1 MQFNSIVFLLL
12 FLPVVLFAYYRSPAG
27 IKNVILLAASLLF
40 YAWGSPLYLLVLIFY
55 VVFNFAAGLQIEQA
69 ALAEAGE
76 GEMPVKWKSGGILL
90 SKLLT
95 ITTVVGNCAVLAIF
109 LIFNPLYNGIAGM
122 FGGNGAGSLA
132 GAGMSA
138 TVPLPLGIGFFALS
152 SVSYAVDL
160 YMGRMDAERNIFNF
174 ALYLSFFPKVIGG
187 PLVRY
192 EDFAPQIPLA
202 KATRRREGRGRESVL
217 WSQGRRLSKKL
228 VGSGLN
234 LFLIGLFKK
243 VLIAD
248 GLLQA
253 FLPILTAAER
263 SMLSAWLGL
272 LYFGLGI
279 YFDLS
284 GLSDMAIGLA
294 RMFGFEIARN
304 FERPYHIYSLREVW
318 QKFDISVKNFFM
330 DYVYLPLGGSIGT
343 TRRQIINL
351 CVSWAAA
358 GLWHGIGINFVIW
371 GLWNAGFIL
380 LERFIIRDRLDR
392 LPGLVRRF
400 LSLLVI
406 FLGWVF
412 LFSDGIRGS
421 VLYLGS
427 LIGAG
432 GAGFADAAG
441 GFSLGGNFLLLV
453 LSVFLCTPYAFRLY
467 NGVLMRKNDV
477 RTGVS
482 VVIYVLLF
490 IVCLSGIVSGNSA
503 ASLARL
509 F

>member
-1 MQFNSIVFLLL
+1 MQFNSMIFLLL
-12 FLPVVLFAYYRSPAG
+12 FLPIVVFGYYRAPSG

-40 YAWGSPLYLLVLIFY
+40 YSWGSPLYLLVLAFY
-55 VVFNFAAGLQIEQA
+55 VVFNYFAGLQIEQA
-69 ALAEAGE
+69 ALAESGE

-95 ITTVVGNCAVLAIF
+95 ITTVAGNCAVLVLF
-109 LIFNPLYNGIAGM
+109 LAFNPLYGGLASM
-122 FGGNGAGSLA
+122 FSS
-132 GAGMSA
+132 SA
-138 TVPLPLGIGFFALS
+138 TASAVLPLPLGIGFFTLS
-152 SVSYAVDL
+152 AISYAVDL
-160 YMGRMDAERNIFNF
+160 YMGRIDAERSIFNF

-192 EDFAPQIPLA
+192 GEFAPQLPIA
-202 KATRRREGRGRESVL
+202 KKTRRRQGRGQETILWSEGRRP
-217 WSQGRRLSKKL
+217 SKKL
-228 VGSGLN
+228 IGSGLN

-253 FLPILTAAER
+253 FQPILTAPKR
-263 SMLSAWLGL
+263 SILSAWLGI
-272 LYFGLGI
+272 LYFGFGI

-304 FERPYHIYSLREVW
+304 FDRPYHVYTLREVW
-318 QKFDISVKNFFM
+318 QKFDISVKSFFM
-330 DYVYLPLGGSIGT
+330 DYVYLPLGGSIGSIKS
-343 TRRQIINL
+343 QAINL
-351 CVSWAAA
+351 CVSWVAA
-358 GLWHGIGINFVIW
+358 GLWHGIGINFAVW

-380 LERFIIRDRLDR
+380 LERCVIRDRLDR

-400 LSLLVI
+400 LTLLVV
-406 FLGWVF
+406 FLGWIF
-412 LFSDGIRGS
+412 LFSNGIGGAL
-421 VLYLGS
+421 VYFGA

-432 GAGFADAAG
+432 GAGFADAIG
-441 GFSLGGNFLLLV
+441 GFSMGGNFLLLV
-453 LSVFLCTPYAFRLY
+453 LSLFLCTPYASRLY
-467 NGVLMRKNDV
+467 NGVMTRKNDARIV
-477 RTGVS
+477 VS
-482 VVIYVLLF
+482 IILYVLLF
-490 IVCLSGIVSGNSA
+490 IVCLSGIASGNSA